1 MKSELSA
8 LELHYLV
15 EEFSVL
21 VNGRIDQIYHPDK
34 NEVILQFHVPS
45 IGRKILRIL
54 LPHFIY
60 LTEEKKENPEK
71 ISGFCQFLRKRLEN
85 AKLKEIRQKNS
96 ERILEFMFEA
106 KDGKIN
112 LMVEL
117 FSKGNVI
124 VCDEN
129 HNILSVLENQEF
141 KDRVLKHGV
150 KYEFPK
156 NIKDFFDL
164 SFEGFKE
171 IVKKSEKDIVKTLA
185 ADVGLGGL
193 FSEEILLLSKID
205 KNKKEL
211 DENEI
216 KILFSNFKK
225 ILSAKL
231 GPRIVYKDS
240 APIDIIPFDLE
251 KYKEF
256 EQKQFKTFNE
266 AIDSAITKG
275 LIAESR
281 KPSKKEKEIEKL
293 NTLIQKQE
301 AQIKELEKTA
311 EENQKKGE
319 FVYEN
324 YQKVKEILEAITKA
338 REKYSW
344 KEIKEKAKGNKTVK
358 DVNEAKGEITM
369 EI

>member
-1 MKSELSA
+1 MKTELSA
-8 LELHYLV
+8 LELHYLA
-15 EEFSVL
+15 EEFGVL
-21 VNGRIDQIYHPDK
+21 INGRIDQIYHPDS

-45 IGRKILRIL
+45 LGRKILRIL

-60 LTEEKKENPEK
+60 LTDEKKENPEK

-85 AKLKEIRQKNS
+85 AKLKVIKQKNS

-106 KDGKIN
+106 KEGKII
-112 LMVEL
+112 LIVEL
-117 FSKGNVI
+117 FSKGNI
-124 VCDEN
+124 IICDEN
-129 HNILSVLENQEF
+129 YNILSVLENREF

-164 SFEGFKE
+164 SFESFKE

-185 ADVGLGGL
+185 ADIGLGGL
-193 FSEEILLLSKID
+193 FSEEILILSKID

-211 DENEI
+211 SENEM
-216 KILFSNFKK
+216 KALFSNFKK
-225 ILSAKL
+225 LFSRKSE
-231 GPRIVYKDS
+231 PRIIYKDDM
-240 APIDIIPFDLE
+240 PVDIVPFDLE
-251 KYKEF
+251 KYRDF
-256 EQKQFKTFNE
+256 EHKQVNAFNE
-266 AIDSAITKG
+266 AIDSVITKG
-275 LIAESR
+275 LITESI
-281 KPSKKEKEIEKL
+281 KPSKKSREMEKL

-301 AQIKELEKTA
+301 EQVKELEKEA

-319 FVYEN
+319 FIYEN
-324 YQKVKEILEAITKA
+324 YQKVKDILEAMIKA

-344 KEIKEKAKGNKTVK
+344 KEIMEKAKGNKIIK
-358 DVNEAKGEITM
+358 EINEAKGEVVV